1 MICLLSHQNLSAI
14 SMSFQITNHRSNLLS
29 AMLFISNFKK
39 IIPYSLW
46 YLKIWWMKLGC
57 ESFRHVIYG
66 EMWILR
72 VFILMDN
79 RNTHVLLADYAGCLY
94 FALSG
99 NMTKIIILWF
109 LVWIVKE
116 FEDLLET
123 VFPNNTLLYFQM
135 FDSRWIRW
143 REF

>member
-1 MICLLSHQNLSAI
+1 MIFLLSHQNLSAI

-39 IIPYSLW
+39 MIPYSLW
-46 YLKIWWMKLGC
+46 YLKIWWMKLDC
-57 ESFRHVIYG
+57 ESFRQVFYG
-66 EMWILR
+66 EVWILR
-72 VFILMDN
+72 VFILMGN
-79 RNTHVLLADYAGCLY
+79 RNTHVLLADYVGCLY

-109 LVWIVKE
+109 LLWIFKE

>member
-1 MICLLSHQNLSAI
+1 MIFLLLHQNLSAI

-57 ESFRHVIYG
+57 ESFRQVFYG
-66 EMWILR
+66 EVWILR

-79 RNTHVLLADYAGCLY
+79 RNTHVLLADYAGCLC
-94 FALSG
+94 FALSR
-99 NMTKIIILWF
+99 NMAKISFLWF
-109 LVWIVKE
+109 LLWIFKE